1 MKKRQIK
8 KNQTKLLDN
17 LLSLSSQL
25 QILEDLGVYS
35 VTASNRMEVF
45 ECHMTYEDL
54 SKLPFFDRRK
64 VTVSNVNIANY
75 PFQVSFEIGKF
86 SFFCLMSRNKFIKR
100 FPERIKKPKDYI
112 EIEGVRYL
120 KEVPTNE

>member
-35 VTASNRMEVF
+35 VSKHGHMEVF

-54 SKLPFFDRRK
+54 IKLPFFDRQK
-64 VTVSNVNIANY
+64 LIVSNVNSDDY
-75 PFQVSFEIGKF
+75 PYQISFEIDKF
-86 SFFCLMSRNKFIKR
+86 SFFCLMSRNQFIKR
-100 FPERIKKPKDYI
+100 FPERIEKSEDCI
-112 EIEGVRYL
+112 EVDGVRYM
-120 KEVPTNE
+120 KEVQTNE